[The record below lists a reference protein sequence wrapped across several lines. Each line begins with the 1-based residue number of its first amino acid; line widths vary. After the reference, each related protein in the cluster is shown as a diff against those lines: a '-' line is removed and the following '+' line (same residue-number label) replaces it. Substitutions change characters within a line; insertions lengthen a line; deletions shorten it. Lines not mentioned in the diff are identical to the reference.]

1 MRQRGKVKITDQ
13 SDSLLKQKLWFNT
26 KKRKRTT
33 ALHQGWK
40 WAFKISLRHS
50 SFTSFSN
57 GVPTPKKILDPNPW
71 KVFGNYP
78 LHCGG
83 VYLLLGSYTNTIGL
97 RLIREDVAKYIS
109 RRDGYP
115 ADVDDVILTNGGATG
130 IQVRD

>member
-26 KKRKRTT
+26 KKKNERPRCIKVGNGPLKSVYVTR
-33 ALHQGWK
+33 L
-40 WAFKISLRHS
+40 LRHS
-50 SFTSFSN
+50 LM
-57 GVPTPKKILDPNPW
+57 VYPLLRKILDPNPR
-71 KVFGNYP
+71 KVFENYP

-115 ADVDDVILTNGGATG
+115 ADVDDVILTNGGAIG